1 MVCYKHSRFYGADG
15 TLLARGGV
23 TYAYIMDDKNIVYS
37 YATAN
42 CGPRD
47 NYNKQYGRMKA
58 KGRLSSSRYALYL
71 AEPIEE
77 KYFLVSMSLL

>member
-1 MVCYKHSRFYGADG
+1 MVCYKHSRFYEADG

-23 TYAYIMDDKNIVYS
+23 TYAYIMDDENMVYA
-37 YATAN
+37 YATAS

-58 KGRLSSSRYALYL
+58 GGRLSSPRYVMHLD
-71 AEPIEE
+71 EPIEE
-77 KYFLVSMSLL
+77 KYFLADMNLL